1 MENNYSEIKS
11 IYDKKQQFFGSGNF
25 YQDFPTLGFPG
36 TRACNFRIEKYECK
50 KFIGAEDVVLDIG
63 CNTAFLSMEISKFA
77 RYVDGFD
84 SEIELIETANAAKE
98 IAGIENCNFFNQNFN
113 YLQITEN
120 KYDVVLCLAIFEWLI
135 KEVGMENFI
144 DQIDRITKPGAR
156 IFYESHRMEDEI
168 QINADRMQIE
178 AFEAKG
184 FSVLHTAIFTDD
196 FQRKITIL
204 KKA

>member
-1 MENNYSEIKS
+1 MDNYNKVKS

-36 TRACNFRIEKYECK
+36 TRDCNFRIEKYKCEEYIK
-50 KFIGAEDVVLDIG
+50 PNDVILDIG
-63 CNTAFLSMEISKFA
+63 CNTGFLSMEISKMA

-84 SEIELIETANAAKE
+84 SESELIETANAAKE
-98 IAGIENCNFFNQNFN
+98 IAEIKNCNFFCQNFN

-135 KEVGMENFI
+135 KAVGMENFI
-144 DQIDRITKPGAR
+144 DQIDRITNPGAR
-156 IFYESHRMEDEI
+156 IFYESHKMEEEI
-168 QINADRMQIE
+168 QIEADRLQIE
-178 AFEAKG
+178 AFEARG
-184 FSVLHTAIFTDD
+184 YRVLYTAIFTDD

-204 KKA
+204 EKA